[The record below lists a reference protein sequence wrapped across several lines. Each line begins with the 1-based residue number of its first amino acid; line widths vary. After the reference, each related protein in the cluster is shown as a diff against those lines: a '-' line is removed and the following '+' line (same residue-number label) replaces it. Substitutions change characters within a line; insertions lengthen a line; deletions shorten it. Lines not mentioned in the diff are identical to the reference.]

1 AIDIGGVRREWFVS
15 LVHALTSPELGLFE
29 ANPSN
34 DYRLSFSK
42 YTCSAVNGKN
52 KNNFKAS
59 KVKYRSSSLSINRT
73 QGEDVLKSLFN
84 ILSQMSQFPQQGS
97 NMENDLSPSPA
108 DSTVAQIYPLTPTFK
123 EQEMDHVDLDTQH
136 IKQTHPDGLQVQ
148 APLPLAASTECIQSS
163 HQQQQYPIINI
174 QSSVAVPKP
183 PPDNLDD
190 VHISP
195 PGYQMRNIFVNQ
207 FNQLRNSPSPS
218 PPISDQTL
226 TSSTPSTPVPSIS
239 ASQMSQTSISAS
251 FPAAAQMSIGERCT
265 LLRFLGVILA
275 KALLEGI
282 VVPAHFDAGIF
293 RALLNRRS
301 DSEEIHLHKEKDTN
315 KDSQRGSDKDSD
327 ERTYSDISTIQQQQE
342 IDQEKAKLKKQ
353 KSEVD
358 RALRDLEQVDPV
370 LELQLQRMIDADV
383 NDWSLFF
390 TVMNPDETADEEFD
404 EILERSENA
413 QSRDSH
419 SKEQKNHYESA
430 KERALRVLGGGF
442 RTLAPSNILSHL
454 GREALQRIL
463 CGQQKIDVDDWE
475 QHTIYTNGLT
485 SESPI
490 VCWFWEIV
498 RNDMNDEDRSR
509 LLRFATGSSSPP
521 SNG

>member
-1 AIDIGGVRREWFVS
+1 
-15 LVHALTSPELGLFE
+15 
-29 ANPSN
+29 
-34 DYRLSFSK
+34 
-42 YTCSAVNGKN
+42 
-52 KNNFKAS
+52 
-59 KVKYRSSSLSINRT
+59 
-73 QGEDVLKSLFN
+73 
-84 ILSQMSQFPQQGS
+84 
-97 NMENDLSPSPA
+97 
-108 DSTVAQIYPLTPTFK
+108 
-123 EQEMDHVDLDTQH
+123 
-136 IKQTHPDGLQVQ
+136 
-148 APLPLAASTECIQSS
+148 
-163 HQQQQYPIINI
+163 
-174 QSSVAVPKP
+174 
-183 PPDNLDD
+183 
-190 VHISP
+190 
-195 PGYQMRNIFVNQ
+195 
-207 FNQLRNSPSPS
+207 
-218 PPISDQTL
+218 
-226 TSSTPSTPVPSIS
+226 
-239 ASQMSQTSISAS
+239 
-251 FPAAAQMSIGERCT
+251 
-265 LLRFLGVILA
+265 
-275 KALLEGI
+275 
-282 VVPAHFDAGIF
+282 
-293 RALLNRRS
+293 
-301 DSEEIHLHKEKDTN
+301 N

-353 KSEVD
+353 KSDVN

-390 TVMNPDETADEEFD
+390 TVMNTDETADEEFD